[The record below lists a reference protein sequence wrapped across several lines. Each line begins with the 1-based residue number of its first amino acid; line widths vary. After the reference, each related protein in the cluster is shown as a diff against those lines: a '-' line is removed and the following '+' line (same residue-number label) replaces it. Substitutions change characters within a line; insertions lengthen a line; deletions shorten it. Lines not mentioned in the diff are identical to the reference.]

1 MIWHALD
8 LPGFVRYKLKN
19 KRQKRFFD
27 VESQEPPWRQLNAVT
42 SEDLKD
48 IFFILGLPCAQ
59 IASLQGGS
67 KGCGLRLA
75 FEALTSIPG
84 LQAQYDKFNTKKCTL
99 TCTHRH
105 VCPWVCVHRRRGS
118 IIFAFKRG
126 DMGRDWGVCDIS
138 VCVCLQIYFYACYQ
152 TYVQIVHLYI
162 YIHMYI
168 LTCVCVCVGVRG
180 SNVSN
185 YKPNNGWL
193 IRKVVKISTLFI
205 SPYRSSL
212 V

>member
-1 MIWHALD
+1 MPCPCYKALPAFSVPPCAVASNKESGGPNPVLVGEMIWHALD

-27 VESQEPPWRQLNAVT
+27 VESHEPPWRQLNAVT
-42 SEDLKD
+42 SEDLKEKC
-48 IFFILGLPCAQ
+48 FILGLPCAQ

-84 LQAQYDKFNTKKCTL
+84 LQARYDKFNTKKCTL

-105 VCPWVCVHRRRGS
+105 VCPWVRVHRRRGS

-138 VCVCLQIYFYACYQ
+138 VCVCLHIYVYACYQ
-152 TYVQIVHLYI
+152 TYVRILYLYI
-162 YIHMYI
+162 
-168 LTCVCVCVGVRG
+168 
-180 SNVSN
+180 
-185 YKPNNGWL
+185 
-193 IRKVVKISTLFI
+193 
-205 SPYRSSL
+205 
-212 V
+212 